1 MWKWLFGKERSEPRD
16 QDRTDGP
23 RESPG
28 YFMPT
33 TIGQSFEE
41 LKSKGYQGPFAW
53 GCDGIM
59 VLLYHGPNVS
69 LHHDWIEAPDN
80 HFQMQVLDCQ
90 TYCRDSL
97 MFPIDK
103 GGESIDHQFRK
114 ARTAPDSCC
123 PRLPIANALKIPC
136 LLSYPHGEEKI
147 PEGAQC
153 IAQAMEDL
161 WNIFLFD
168 GYLYF
173 TRSWTGQLRY
183 RARLLLRESAMFV
196 TEVEASRTRPD
207 RDLYANLKDEEL
219 PVKQVDFLIKAI
231 LYRMQAPAPL
241 PGEMAKE

>member
-1 MWKWLFGKERSEPRD
+1 MWKWLSGREPEPPRG
-16 QDRTDGP
+16 QDHTEVKR
-23 RESPG
+23 RESPE
-28 YFMPT
+28 YSMPHT
-33 TIGQSFEE
+33 TVGQTFEE
-41 LKSKGYQGPFAW
+41 LKAKGYQGPFAW

-97 MFPIDK
+97 MFAIDK

-123 PRLPIANALKIPC
+123 PRLPIATALKIPC

-153 IAQAMEDL
+153 IAQAMEDRRTEHSGIRKGFRL
-161 WNIFLFD
+161 MLLFMAV
-168 GYLYF
+168 LI
-173 TRSWTGQLRY
+173 
-183 RARLLLRESAMFV
+183 MV
-196 TEVEASRTRPD
+196 TDFFGGALS
-207 RDLYANLKDEEL
+207 YGLKHYCW
-219 PVKQVDFLIKAI
+219 PQ
-231 LYRMQAPAPL
+231 
-241 PGEMAKE
+241 